1 VKLSRMVFDVFVGER
16 KGREDLEGEE
26 AHKDAG
32 KARDRSDD
40 EEQAQAQPTTC
51 NHKPQTTTKSQPQH
65 VCVRSNT
72 YVLDLLTKHVR
83 VR

>member
-1 VKLSRMVFDVFVGER
+1 MCLWEKEKGE
-16 KGREDLEGEE
+16 EDLEEEE

-51 NHKPQTTTKSQPQH
+51 NHNQIANSTPTH
-65 VCVRSNT
+65 VFVRSNT
-72 YVLDLLTKHVR
+72 NQAR
-83 VR
+83 

>member
-1 VKLSRMVFDVFVGER
+1 MVFDVFVGER
-16 KGREDLEGEE
+16 KGREEDLEGEE

-51 NHKPQTTTKSQPQH
+51 NHNQVANSTPTH

-72 YVLDLLTKHVR
+72 NQAR
-83 VR
+83 

>member
-1 VKLSRMVFDVFVGER
+1 MKLSRMVFDVFVGER

-51 NHKPQTTTKSQPQH
+51 NHNQIATPTPNH